1 MIKLRLRRMGAKK
14 RPHYRIVATEHS
26 SPRDGRII
34 ESIGHYNPIS
44 EPPVIKV
51 DLERANYWI
60 SVGAKPSDTVA
71 ALFRKAQAAETE
83 APATETA
90 AAEEAVKAEA

>member
-26 SPRDGRII
+26 SPRDGRFI
-34 ESIGHYNPIS
+34 ETLGHYNPIAD
-44 EPPVIKV
+44 PPVIKV
-51 DLERANYWI
+51 DLERVRHWL

-71 ALFRKAQAAETE
+71 ALIR
-83 APATETA
+83 
-90 AAEEAVKAEA
+90 KAEAAQAEAPGAEATTAEA